1 MYTLYTRVT
10 GKPFSSEI
18 GQKPGKNSDVE
29 RVELFRLEDDRY
41 LFDLYDIFD
50 DSPNKRVSFLIIN
63 VIIVFGWFKN
73 IDHINEHR
81 LSEFIDWRLDFCN
94 IDECIWQKVLREK

>member
-1 MYTLYTRVT
+1 MYTLYTRVM
-10 GKPFSSEI
+10 GKPFNSEI

-41 LFDLYDIFD
+41 LFDLYIFD

-63 VIIVFGWFKN
+63 VIIVFG
-73 IDHINEHR
+73 
-81 LSEFIDWRLDFCN
+81 
-94 IDECIWQKVLREK
+94 